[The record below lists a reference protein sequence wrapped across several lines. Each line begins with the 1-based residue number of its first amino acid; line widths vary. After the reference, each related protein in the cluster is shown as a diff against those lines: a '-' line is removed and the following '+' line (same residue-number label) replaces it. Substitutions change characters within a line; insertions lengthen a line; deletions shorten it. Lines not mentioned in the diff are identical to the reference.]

1 MAKTTDIDENQDRL
15 YNFRI
20 GLRDSS
26 ASNHWREIN
35 KKYPFAKRKTVLVL
49 PGSAA
54 HSAQDANG
62 MCKVVENMISEKER
76 KNVDICSLYYPEK
89 TKHREGS
96 AERALGLLD
105 EYIIPLVS
113 KQDKEGYFEKISA
126 DKAAKNLR
134 NLILF
139 THCYGTYMVEAIDA
153 QLSRDLRDLGYSEQ
167 EANNI
172 QKQLFV
178 VHHNSI
184 SDKMGK
190 VKMKSTNLFRLTQAD
205 EHRKDNMFSSDGF
218 QYFVQTELL
227 NKDEALYVK
236 VGENVRALVVRQ
248 ITEEGED
255 EHNGAYWH
263 DDKKSEGGEKER
275 ETFEFIF
282 NEAVR
287 SNYPLDNIEE
297 LIRQGT
303 RLNPEMEDE
312 LQPILEGGQE
322 YGDEY
327 KEIRRDILNKVKDI
341 REKQLADDLKEKE
354 VKTLSPEVLLYL
366 DNNDKS
372 FLDYALES
380 ENVVQTKVLW
390 NAIRKMLPKK
400 EALYELDYEHLSRN
414 YTQAFQ
420 SNKMY
425 LQLMLDLGKANLF
438 SALAKGSTELT
449 TLDYKNTDNE
459 TLLSAAKVYSGLP
472 ANTGQLDR
480 LHYYDSLIY
489 MYSRIEKME
498 QTAETEEIC
507 KTLDSRIFTK
517 SNAKD
522 AAVKYKIKAYASR
535 YEADTLMKKCLQN
548 WNDKPLLK
556 HNNTEF
562 DKQP

>member
-1 MAKTTDIDENQDRL
+1 MSEQEEK
-15 YNFRI
+15 NFTFFMGI
-20 GLRDSS
+20 RDLD
-26 ASNHWREIN
+26 APNHWRKVN
-35 KKYPFAKRKTVLVL
+35 DKYPFAKRKTVLVL
-49 PGSAA
+49 PGSAV
-54 HSAQDANG
+54 HSAQGANG
-62 MCKVVENMISEKER
+62 MCKVVENMLSEKER

-113 KQDKEGYFEKISA
+113 KQNKEGYLEKISA
-126 DKAAKNLR
+126 EKAAKNLR
-134 NLILF
+134 NLIIF

-153 QLSRDLRDLGYSEQ
+153 QLSRDLIDLGYSEQ

-172 QKQLFV
+172 QKQLFI

-184 SDKMGK
+184 SDKIGK
-190 VKMKSTNLFRLTQAD
+190 VKMKSTNLFRWTQAD
-205 EHRKDNMFSSDGF
+205 EYRKNNMFSSDGF
-218 QYFVQTELL
+218 QYFMQTELL
-227 NKDEALYVK
+227 TEDEALYVK

-248 ITEEGED
+248 ITEKGEF

-275 ETFEFIF
+275 EMFEFIF

-287 SNYPLDNIEE
+287 SNYSLDNIEE

-303 RLNPEMEDE
+303 RLNPEMEDK

-327 KEIRRDILNKVKDI
+327 KEKRRDILNKVKDI

-366 DNNDKS
+366 DNNGKS

-380 ENVVQTKVLW
+380 ENVIQTKVLW
-390 NAIRKMLPKK
+390 NSIRKMLPKK
-400 EALYELDYEHLSRN
+400 EGLYELDYERLSRN

-420 SNKMY
+420 NNKMY
-425 LQLMLDLGKANLF
+425 LQLMLDLGKGNLF
-438 SALAKGSTELT
+438 SVLAKGSTELT
-449 TLDYKNTDNE
+449 TLDYKNIDDE
-459 TLLSAAKVYSGLP
+459 TLLCAAKVYSGLP

-480 LHYYDSLIY
+480 LHYYDSLVY

-507 KTLDSRIFTK
+507 KTMDSRIFTK

-535 YEADTLMKKCLQN
+535 YEADTLLKKCLQN
-548 WNDKPLLK
+548 WNDKPLIK
-556 HNNTEF
+556 QNNTEF

>member
-1 MAKTTDIDENQDRL
+1 MAKTTDIDEEQDRL
-15 YNFRI
+15 YHFRI
-20 GLRDSS
+20 GLRDNS
-26 ASNHWREIN
+26 APNHWREIN
-35 KKYPFAKRKTVLVL
+35 QKYPFAKRKTVLVL

-54 HSAQDANG
+54 HSAKDANG
-62 MCKVVENMISEKER
+62 MCKVIENMISEKER
-76 KNVDICSLYYPEK
+76 KNVDICSVYYPEK
-89 TKHREGS
+89 TRHREGA
-96 AERALGLLD
+96 AERALTLLD
-105 EYIIPLVS
+105 EYILPLVA
-113 KQDKEGYFEKISA
+113 KKNKDGDLEKISA

-139 THCYGTYMVEAIDA
+139 THCYGTYMVESIDRHLA
-153 QLSRDLRDLGYSEQ
+153 QDLKDLNYTEQ
-167 EANNI
+167 EANKI

-184 SDKMGK
+184 SDQIGK
-190 VKMKSTNLFRLTQAD
+190 IKMKSTNLFRLTQAD
-205 EHRKDNMFSSDGF
+205 ERRKDNMFSSDGF

-248 ITEEGED
+248 ITEEGEF
-255 EHNGAYWH
+255 EHNGAFWH

-275 ETFEFIF
+275 EMFEFIF

-303 RLNPEMEDE
+303 KLNPEMEDV
-312 LQPILEGGQE
+312 LQPNLEGGQE

-327 KEIRRDILNKVKDI
+327 KENRRNILNKVKDI
-341 REKQLADDLKEKE
+341 REKQLADNLKEKE

-366 DNNDKS
+366 DNNDMS
-372 FLDYALES
+372 FLDYALEA

-390 NAIRKMLPKK
+390 NSIRKMLPKK

-420 SNKMY
+420 SNRVY
-425 LQLMLDLGKANLF
+425 LQLMLDLGKPDLF

-449 TLDYKNTDNE
+449 TLDYKNTDDE

-480 LHYYDSLIY
+480 LHYYDSLVY

-498 QTAETEEIC
+498 QTEETEEIC

-522 AAVKYKIKAYASR
+522 SAVKYKIRAYASR
-535 YEADTLMKKCLQN
+535 YGADTLMKKCQQN
-548 WNDKPLLK
+548 WNDMPLLK
-556 HNNTEF
+556 QNNTEF